1 MQHRLPSIYTYR
13 EQVLAGGLLSYA
25 TNYYELF
32 RRAAVLVDKILK
44 GSMPGDLPV
53 EQPTKFELVIN
64 LKTAKTIGLDYP
76 AYAPGPRRRGDRVKR
91 REFITLVGSAA
102 AAWPLRAVAQVST
115 RRPLIAWLS
124 GGERTASWTFVQSFL
139 QGMRDFGYIEGDTFD
154 FVPLFAD
161 GYIERLPALAQELVQ
176 LHPSVILAPASGPA
190 VAAKR
195 ATATIP
201 IVSPALADAVHLGL
215 VASVSRPGGNVTGI
229 TPYVEGLPA
238 KQMELAREIVPSAA
252 RIGVLA
258 NLSDPKAPPQLHEL
272 EAAGQQLR
280 VKVTAV
286 DVNVPDDLD
295 RAFRTLADQRI
306 EVIVVLQTSM
316 LLSERRKIAALA
328 ATTWLPAVYGYR
340 EHVDDGGLISYG
352 VDLRACFR
360 RAGYYVH
367 KILNGV
373 APGELPIEFPTNL
386 ELVINLK
393 TAKALGLDVPP
404 SLLARA
410 DEVIE

>member
-1 MQHRLPSIYTYR
+1 
-13 EQVLAGGLLSYA
+13 
-25 TNYYELF
+25 
-32 RRAAVLVDKILK
+32 
-44 GSMPGDLPV
+44 
-53 EQPTKFELVIN
+53 
-64 LKTAKTIGLDYP
+64 
-76 AYAPGPRRRGDRVKR
+76 VKR
-91 REFITLVGSAA
+91 REFITLLSGAA
-102 AAWPLRAVAQVST
+102 MAWPLRAVAQVST

-154 FVPLFAD
+154 FVPRFAD

-252 RIGVLA
+252 RVGVLA

-272 EAAGQQLR
+272 EAAGQQLG

-286 DVNVPDDLD
+286 DVNVPDDLE

-328 ATTWLPAVYGYR
+328 ATTRLPAVYGYR

-373 APGELPIEFPTNL
+373 APGDLPIEFPTNL

-393 TAKALGLDVPP
+393 TAKALSLDVPP
-404 SLLARA
+404 SLIARA